1 MCEVRIKI
9 KGKQTDENGKEDI
22 IELLT
27 EGKFY
32 KKRDIYY
39 IVYEETEISGM
50 EGTTTTLKIEGD
62 KVSMKRFGS
71 NTSDMVFEKGKRF
84 NTYYMTPYGNLD
96 MEILTN
102 KMAIDIS
109 DTGKGNI
116 ELGYRVN
123 ISNSIESNN
132 ELLINVM

>member
-102 KMAIDIS
+102 KMEIDIS